1 MCFMFLFNDS
11 ATTEIYTLTLHDAL
25 PISRASIAFDEYDP
39 RSTLKVPEH
48 RPTRAKYPFIS
59 VHEHPRIDMSA
70 EQVAALVRRMD
81 SLNMR
86 LAVNLSGRQGDVLA
100 RGVQLYNTR
109 HPGRFVVF
117 ANVDFRGIDTPGWG
131 ERAAAQLERD
141 VKDGGARR
149 SEERRVGKEC
159 RSRWSPYH

>member
-1 MCFMFLFNDS
+1 MSRTFTALILL
-11 ATTEIYTLTLHDAL
+11 ATAPRFGAL
-25 PISRASIAFDEYDP
+25 AAQTSQPTPASPPSRAPISFDEYDP
-39 RSTLKVPEH
+39 RPTLKVPEH
-48 RPTRAKYPFIS
+48 KPTRAKYPFIS
-59 VHEHPRIDMSA
+59 VHEHPRIDMPA
-70 EQVAALVRRMD
+70 EQVDALVRRMD

-100 RGVQLYNTR
+100 RGVRLYDTR

-117 ANVDFRGIDTPGWG
+117 ANVDF
-131 ERAAAQLERD
+131 
-141 VKDGGARR
+141 R